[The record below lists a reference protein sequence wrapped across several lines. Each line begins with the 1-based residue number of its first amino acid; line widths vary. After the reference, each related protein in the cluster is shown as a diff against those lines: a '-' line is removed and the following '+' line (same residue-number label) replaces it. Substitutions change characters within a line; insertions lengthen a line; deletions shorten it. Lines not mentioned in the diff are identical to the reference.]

1 MLRLRRTT
9 DLARRRLRAQDRR
22 TVAHVDSF
30 AANSSA
36 VRDRIRRFYQ
46 RDARVIF
53 PPVDTEFYTPGAA
66 PSRDFVLAV
75 SRFIPYKRIDFAIE
89 AAATARV
96 RLVIAGSGPQEGE
109 LRRLARRAG
118 GDVTFVISPTDEH
131 LRELYRNALALV
143 FPAHEDFGIVAV
155 EAQACGTPVLALDA
169 GGARDTVLAGVTGHR
184 FAHHDARAFAS
195 ALTSFADNPL
205 DAAACRRHALGF
217 SIERFKTELREW
229 LADP

>member
-1 MLRLRRTT
+1 MASEFDPRMLRLRRTT

-143 FPAHEDFGIVAV
+143 FPPMRISASWRWRLKPAERRSLPS
-155 EAQACGTPVLALDA
+155 TPAEPA
-169 GGARDTVLAGVTGHR
+169 TRSWPGHG
-184 FAHHDARAFAS
+184 S
-195 ALTSFADNPL
+195 PL
-205 DAAACRRHALGF
+205 R
-217 SIERFKTELREW
+217 S
-229 LADP
+229 P